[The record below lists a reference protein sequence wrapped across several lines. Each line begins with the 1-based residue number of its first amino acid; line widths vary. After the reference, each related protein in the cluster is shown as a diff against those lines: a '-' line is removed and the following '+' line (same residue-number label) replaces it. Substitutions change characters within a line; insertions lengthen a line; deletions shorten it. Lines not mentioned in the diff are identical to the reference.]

1 MSVARAVAIFSPQVT
16 SVLRF
21 LLKHA
26 QQLGFHGFD
35 DSLPT
40 IEFMELVYK
49 WFTLHNIKS
58 TSLFWMSRDALRM
71 PFYGPDD
78 ERLLW
83 LENECLIYFDLW
95 KESTAHNLEFLS
107 EETYEALRVT
117 TMSTVLCTR
126 HLLGCGFHFVLT
138 GKFSSDDVESLF
150 STIRQLNGS
159 NDQTDAYAALSS
171 LQKILVTGCIHSS
184 PSGNVGSVIGS
195 IGEATKLAPQPAAA
209 APPDKDIKK
218 LLLPYLTAWERFPKL
233 DGYLKSAKALVK
245 ELTKCTSC
253 RSRGEAEEEKSGA
266 AKKMAAIDR
275 PAVLKQMVSATL
287 PTSADARGPQRT
299 CDPHCESPD
308 LRVTPHLQAEK
319 KQGPCLASRT
329 SRCSPACPAEEDR
342 PVYSCSPAGPS
353 SKPGSGTATQ
363 LLFCWSDPDVVELQ
377 PESSIFVE
385 TGALHAVLNSAK
397 TPTAL
402 ARGLLPAVFNWHAL
416 LTCSMKGQK
425 AKGMHKPVTQR
436 PPLHAAAIDA
446 ILGLGGSVRVMAEKM
461 VQDTDKLLQ
470 NNEKF
475 FRRASALRDHL
486 LRRNDQQKQKID
498 TLKSTLLDNLNKYS
512 KDGE

>member
-1 MSVARAVAIFSPQVT
+1 
-16 SVLRF
+16 
-21 LLKHA
+21 
-26 QQLGFHGFD
+26 
-35 DSLPT
+35 
-40 IEFMELVYK
+40 
-49 WFTLHNIKS
+49 
-58 TSLFWMSRDALRM
+58 
-71 PFYGPDD
+71 
-78 ERLLW
+78 
-83 LENECLIYFDLW
+83 
-95 KESTAHNLEFLS
+95 
-107 EETYEALRVT
+107 
-117 TMSTVLCTR
+117 
-126 HLLGCGFHFVLT
+126 
-138 GKFSSDDVESLF
+138 
-150 STIRQLNGS
+150 
-159 NDQTDAYAALSS
+159 
-171 LQKILVTGCIHSS
+171 
-184 PSGNVGSVIGS
+184 
-195 IGEATKLAPQPAAA
+195 
-209 APPDKDIKK
+209 
-218 LLLPYLTAWERFPKL
+218 
-233 DGYLKSAKALVK
+233 
-245 ELTKCTSC
+245 
-253 RSRGEAEEEKSGA
+253 
-266 AKKMAAIDR
+266 MAAIDR

-446 ILGLGGSVRVMAEKM
+446 ILAYTKSTARGKGWECSEKLLVPSMGTKLAELRAEEKICSPPIKLVVFTAIFVCKFCKYNKRNVPVHAWCCHMCIAMQPSGSVH
-461 VQDTDKLLQ
+461 T
-470 NNEKF
+470 
-475 FRRASALRDHL
+475 
-486 LRRNDQQKQKID
+486 
-498 TLKSTLLDNLNKYS
+498 
-512 KDGE
+512 